1 MAFKAG
7 RIAAI
12 TFNSQSLGVFIDT
25 LETNIKVDT
34 YDTTTFSAAASVA
47 WKTAIAGLVGETVTF
62 SGGYDPTVTTGPASA
77 ITLSLGTIVPVIIFP
92 AGNNAG
98 QGTSHT
104 FNAIVTDYKES
115 SKTSDKVNFDCSL
128 LVTAADTIAQL

>member
-1 MAFKAG
+1 M
-7 RIAAI
+7 
-12 TFNSQSLGVFIDT
+12 
-25 LETNIKVDT
+25 
-34 YDTTTFSAAASVA
+34 A
-47 WKTAIAGLVGETVTF
+47 WKTAIAGLIGETVNL
-62 SGGYDPTVTTGPASA
+62 SGDYDPTVTTGPASA
-77 ITLSLGTIVPVIIFP
+77 ITLSLGTIVPVIIYP

-115 SKTSDKVNFDCSL
+115 SKTTDKVTFSASL